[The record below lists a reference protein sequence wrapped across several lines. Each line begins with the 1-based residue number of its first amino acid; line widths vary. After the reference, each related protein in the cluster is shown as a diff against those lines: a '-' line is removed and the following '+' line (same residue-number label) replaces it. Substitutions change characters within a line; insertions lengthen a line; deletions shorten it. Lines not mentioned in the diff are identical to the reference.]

1 MNPPTADD
9 LIRQSEMLR
18 SEQYHLRKIPIYS
31 PERIRRRALC
41 EAVCEGVPDN
51 ELIAMRD
58 RMSRIAFAAAKEEAK
73 AKAKETGDVTPLAEV
88 EKTAILSA
96 YHKAGSMRQ
105 AAKQL
110 GLSANTMYRKMSEYR
125 SSDLAVDV
133 NPGAHRG
140 AVNVNTLFD
149 A

>member
-1 MNPPTADD
+1 MNAPTADD

-18 SEQYHLRKIPIYS
+18 SEQYHLRKMPIYS
-31 PERIRRRALC
+31 LERIRRRALC
-41 EAVCEGVPDN
+41 EAVCEGVPDS

-58 RMSRIAFAAAKEEAK
+58 QMARKAQAARNAAKEEEPIK
-73 AKAKETGDVTPLAEV
+73 TLDEV
-88 EKTAILSA
+88 EKDAILSA
-96 YHKAGSMRQ
+96 YRKAGSMRQ
-105 AAKQL
+105 AAKHL

-140 AVNVNTLFD
+140 AKNINEMFD

>member
-18 SEQYHLRKIPIYS
+18 SEQYHLRKMPIYS
-31 PERIRRRALC
+31 LERIRRRALC
-41 EAVCEGVPDN
+41 EAVCEGVPDSK
-51 ELIAMRD
+51 LIAMRD
-58 RMSRIAFAAAKEEAK
+58 SMRLIAMAEAREEAK
-73 AKAKETGDVTPLAEV
+73 EKAKETGDIVPLAEL
-88 EKTAILSA
+88 EKDAILSA
-96 YHKAGSMRQ
+96 VHKTGSMRK

-110 GLSANTMYRKMSEYR
+110 GLSSNTMYRKMNEYR

-140 AVNVNTLFD
+140 AVNVNQMFD